1 MGNVTL
7 GQISTTLAFIVAFIS
22 SIAYL
27 KKMLVN
33 SIDKTLKPINKK
45 IDSLELS
52 SVKTDLV
59 NFLVLAEQGQASREQ
74 IMNAYELFDR
84 YDKLGGNGYV
94 HSKWERLKKE
104 GKL

>member
-1 MGNVTL
+1 MENITL
-7 GQISTTLAFIVAFIS
+7 EQIAKALAFIVAFIS
-22 SIAYL
+22 SILYL
-27 KKMLVN
+27 KKMLIN

-74 IMNAYELFDR
+74 IMNAYELFYR